1 MLAPYLKGG
10 DLLELFIILFL
21 LLTGIFLFISAV
33 YNKTSYGPHPI
44 YLFFSSGSLFV
55 SFLMIW
61 LNLFG
66 TPEFHLI
73 SHLLQHE
80 KSFPFISATFIAIHV
95 LNIVAANTLQEIRET
110 S

>member
-1 MLAPYLKGG
+1 
-10 DLLELFIILFL
+10 
-21 LLTGIFLFISAV
+21 
-33 YNKTSYGPHPI
+33 
-44 YLFFSSGSLFV
+44 
-55 SFLMIW
+55 MIW